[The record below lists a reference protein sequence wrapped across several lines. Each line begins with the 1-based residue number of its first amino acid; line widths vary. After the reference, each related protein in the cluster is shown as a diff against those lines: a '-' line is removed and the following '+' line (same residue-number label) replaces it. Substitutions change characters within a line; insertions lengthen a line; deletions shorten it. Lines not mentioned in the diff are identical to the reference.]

1 MDPVREDP
9 LDRVAHHVEQAR
21 VGAVLLDPLGD
32 AVEAGQVRVMG
43 RGLAAHRE
51 AVVEAARVPVEAEV
65 PVHLLDE
72 EVELLRLRHLDL
84 GMQAEVVV
92 DARRA
97 ALEAADDDQVRH
109 LGVAFAAPPQA
120 ALAVGGVALAGA
132 GAHRLVGGIAGRLA
146 GQRVRVGVRH
156 ERASVAAMPPADLAS
171 SFEAFFNAAADFFAT
186 SRMSTGAPSRRLAL
200 PRGDA
205 AGPRLGLAQRAA
217 RRLSPQQ
224 ISFLPLAAAYLAGA
238 GINAIIPAHA
248 GDVTKVFL
256 VKRQIP
262 GSSYPAVT
270 SSFLVQTV
278 FDTSVGILVL
288 LYAISQGLLPPLPQ
302 IPDLPAFE
310 ISFWAD
316 HPKTLAIVVG
326 VLLIALASASSS
338 SAHRVRR
345 FWARVKQGLVILT
358 EPRRYLREVAAW
370 QGVGWLFRF
379 AAFWFF
385 LEAFGIGG
393 SIGNVMLVMSVQAI
407 ANIVPFTP
415 GGAGAQQALLV
426 ATLHGPSRAAVLSF
440 SVGTQI
446 AMAAWSVVLGFA
458 AILLVFRTTDWRG
471 LISQAQDEADK
482 EEAGGDAR
490 RRNGRSRSSRVARP
504 ARVCGP

>member
-1 MDPVREDP
+1 MPAAD
-9 LDRVAHHVEQAR
+9 
-21 VGAVLLDPLGD
+21 LGSSFNFFFNS
-32 AVEAGQVRVMG
+32 
-43 RGLAAHRE
+43 AAE
-51 AVVEAARVPVEAEV
+51 FF
-65 PVHLLDE
+65 
-72 EVELLRLRHLDL
+72 RHLS
-84 GMQAEVVV
+84 EVHWS
-92 DARRA
+92 
-97 ALEAADDDQVRH
+97 Q
-109 LGVAFAAPPQA
+109 F
-120 ALAVGGVALAGA
+120 GVAL
-132 GAHRLVGGIAGRLA
+132 LCLLA
-146 GQRVRVGVRH
+146 MQLT
-156 ERASVAAMPPADLAS
+156 RAWAWRNVL
-171 SFEAFFNAAADFFAT
+171 
-186 SRMSTGAPSRRLAL
+186 
-200 PRGDA
+200 
-205 AGPRLGLAQRAA
+205 RAA
-217 RRLSPQQ
+217 YPQRP
-224 ISFLPLAAAYLAGA
+224 IPFVPLAAAYLAGA
-238 GINAIIPAHA
+238 GINAVVPAHA

-262 GSSYPAVT
+262 DSSYPAVT

-316 HPKTLAIVVG
+316 HPRALLFTVLGLLVAGMIGVYYLA
-326 VLLIALASASSS
+326 
-338 SAHRVRR
+338 HHVRR
-345 FWARVKQGLVILT
+345 FWARVRQGVIILA

-370 QGVGWLFRF
+370 QGLGWIFRF

-393 SIGNVMLVMSVQAI
+393 SVGKVMLVMSVQAI

-426 ATLHGPSRAAVLSF
+426 ATLTGPSRTAVLSF

-471 LISQAQDEADK
+471 LMRQAQDDAEQEK
-482 EEAGGDAR
+482 AGAAAG
-490 RRNGRSRSSRVARP
+490 ST
-504 ARVCGP
+504 

>member
-1 MDPVREDP
+1 
-9 LDRVAHHVEQAR
+9 
-21 VGAVLLDPLGD
+21 
-32 AVEAGQVRVMG
+32 
-43 RGLAAHRE
+43 
-51 AVVEAARVPVEAEV
+51 
-65 PVHLLDE
+65 
-72 EVELLRLRHLDL
+72 
-84 GMQAEVVV
+84 
-92 DARRA
+92 
-97 ALEAADDDQVRH
+97 
-109 LGVAFAAPPQA
+109 
-120 ALAVGGVALAGA
+120 
-132 GAHRLVGGIAGRLA
+132 
-146 GQRVRVGVRH
+146 
-156 ERASVAAMPPADLAS
+156 MPPADLGS
-171 SFEAFFNAAADFFAT
+171 SFNFFFNSAAEFFRHLSEIDWT
-186 SRMSTGAPSRRLAL
+186 SFMVALLCLLAMQLARAWAWRNVLLAAYPERRI
-200 PRGDA
+200 P
-205 AGPRLGLAQRAA
+205 
-217 RRLSPQQ
+217 
-224 ISFLPLAAAYLAGA
+224 FLPLSAAYLAGA
-238 GINAIIPAHA
+238 GINAVVPAHA

-288 LYAISQGLLPPLPQ
+288 FYAISQGLLPPLPR

-310 ISFWAD
+310 IAFWAD
-316 HPKTLAIVVG
+316 HPKALAFTTLGLLLAIAIG
-326 VLLIALASASSS
+326 VYFL
-338 SAHRVRR
+338 AHRVRR
-345 FWARVKQGLVILT
+345 FWDRVRQGVIILA

-379 AAFWFF
+379 VAFWFF

-426 ATLHGPSRAAVLSF
+426 ATLTGPSRTAVLSF

-471 LISQAQDEADK
+471 LIKQAQDEADDEK
-482 EEAGGDAR
+482 AAAR
-490 RRNGRSRSSRVARP
+490 ATSA
-504 ARVCGP
+504 